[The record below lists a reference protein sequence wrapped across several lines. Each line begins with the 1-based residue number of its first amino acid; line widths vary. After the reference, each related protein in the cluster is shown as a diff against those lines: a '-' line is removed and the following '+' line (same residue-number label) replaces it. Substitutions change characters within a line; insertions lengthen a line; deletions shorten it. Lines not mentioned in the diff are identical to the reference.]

1 MFCRNCGKE
10 LPDNAVACMGCGCD
24 PQKGVKHCHHCGVE
38 VHSNQIVCVKC
49 GSALNVGPVAMGAGG
64 RQAKSKLT
72 YLLLAI
78 FLGEFGIHN
87 FYAGYTNNGVIQLL
101 VSVVGG
107 FFTCGAS
114 SLGIWIWAV
123 IEGATKEVD
132 VSGTPFGQ

>member
-1 MFCRNCGKE
+1 MRQVRLCSER
-10 LPDNAVACMGCGCD
+10 
-24 PQKGVKHCHHCGVE
+24 
-38 VHSNQIVCVKC
+38 
-49 GSALNVGPVAMGAGG
+49 GA
-64 RQAKSKLT
+64 

>member
-1 MFCRNCGKE
+1 MVNVTDGTNVHVRFC
-10 LPDNAVACMGCGCD
+10 
-24 PQKGVKHCHHCGVE
+24 
-38 VHSNQIVCVKC
+38 SNE
-49 GSALNVGPVAMGAGG
+49 
-64 RQAKSKLT
+64 
-72 YLLLAI
+72 LLLCHD
-78 FLGEFGIHN
+78 FLLAELFGIHN

>member
-24 PQKGVKHCHHCGVE
+24 PQKGIKYCHHCGVE

-87 FYAGYTNNGVIQLL
+87 FMQAIQ
-101 VSVVGG
+101 
-107 FFTCGAS
+107 TMAS
-114 SLGIWIWAV
+114 FSYLFPWWVDSLPA
-123 IEGATKEVD
+123 E
-132 VSGTPFGQ
+132 PPR